1 MPVMIHLTSAEHGGR
16 AACGS
21 CGYSECGDNCGCG
34 CPYTAMDERGNVEPI
49 AAIEQRYPDEWLGLV
64 IPPDEDEYNPE
75 RAMLVVHSQD
85 DAEVWDAIACITH
98 NQIVHVYYN
107 GSLDSYLEW
116 AAAEPVAPAPP
127 IPVIPLTPM

>member
-1 MPVMIHLTSAEHGGR
+1 
-16 AACGS
+16 
-21 CGYSECGDNCGCG
+21 
-34 CPYTAMDERGNVEPI
+34 MDERGNIESI
-49 AAIEQRYPDEWLGLV
+49 AEIEQRYPGEWLGLV

-85 DAEVWDAIACITH
+85 DTEVWDAVARITH

-116 AAAEPVAPAPP
+116 AAAEPAAPTPP